1 LNKIKGQK
9 GAIQQFANALPLS
22 AEQKEKLGKAIDEPT
37 SLVPASVL
45 AKAED
50 LKQQAEAANQSVI
63 QMLPPSMAQ
72 AVTAKQAELTQQIK
86 ENVAAVSSF
95 APVAITENLVP
106 ASIEPLLQT
115 VNTEA
120 PLEAVANTLVQVA
133 LKPEDMEAF
142 KAFLEQKSKE

>member
-1 LNKIKGQK
+1 VFEK

-45 AKAED
+45 QKAED
-50 LKQQAEAANQSVI
+50 LKHQAEAANQSVI

-72 AVTAKQAELTQQIK
+72 AVIAKQIELTQQIK
-86 ENVAAVSSF
+86 ENVTDF
-95 APVAITENLVP
+95 APVAIAENLVP
-106 ASIEPLLQT
+106 ASIEPLLA
-115 VNTEA
+115 TEA
-120 PLEAVANTLVQVA
+120 PLDAVANTLVQVA
-133 LKPEDMEAF
+133 LKPEEMEAF